1 MKGFALGTVFRS
13 GLEDGLTE
21 SGVRAIIEG
30 VMVAIANV
38 ILECPENVSALGNVK
53 CEQ

>member
-1 MKGFALGTVFRS
+1 MKGFALGAVFRS

-38 ILECPENVSALGNVK
+38 ILKVFKVV
-53 CEQ
+53 